1 MRMIFIIVLIVIS
14 IIGSL
19 AGLGVFA
26 YSRYVENISI
36 ADFLDMPVLSDSF
49 SVEDLQGNLMANID
63 SFDQEYLKQLPQYI
77 EGVDS
82 VEELQNLDQE
92 ELQQL
97 EIDSEG
103 LKSFSQEYFQEN
115 FDSINEVFQA
125 IDKQQSESQ
134 DSQQN

>member
-36 ADFLDMPVLSDSF
+36 ADFLDMPFLSDSF